1 MKLWES
7 RKKNQEGEELKELFQ
22 KETLQEEES
31 SEEPF
36 SDNGTSKKENPVL
49 RFLKAIG
56 RGIKGAG
63 RRIGRFAKKHKILT
77 VLIVLILIAAIV
89 ALAVWQSRSRRPQ
102 MQQTMT
108 VETATV
114 ERMDLTN
121 SIGVTGTLATAEGK
135 SGTTT
140 LENIEVTAV
149 YVEVGDEVQEGDII
163 CTFDSSDIESALADA
178 QNNYAVNQ
186 QIDALDNY
194 ETQYTETVE
203 EAEESLQDARD
214 TRDAYRNAYED
225 AVEAEEAALSALNE
239 VQSQYDTETLKKAYD
254 DAAACL
260 LYTSPSPRDCS

>member
-7 RKKNQEGEELKELFQ
+7 RKKNQEGEELKKSFWK
-22 KETLQEEES
+22 KEDT
-31 SEEPF
+31 EEPF
-36 SDNGTSKKENPVL
+36 LDEVSLENMDIESAVSEDSFWDDGEVKRENPFL
-49 RFLKAIG
+49 RFLKAVG
-56 RGIKGAG
+56 RGIKGAAK
-63 RRIGRFAKKHKILT
+63 RIGRFAKKHKILT

-102 MQQTMT
+102 PEQVMT
-108 VETATV
+108 VETATI

-135 SGTTT
+135 TGTTT

-194 ETQYTETVE
+194 ETQYAETVE

-225 AVEAEEAALSALNE
+225 AAEAEEAARTARIAPTAS
-239 VQSQYDTETLKKAYD
+239 TTRK
-254 DAAACL
+254 
-260 LYTSPSPRDCS
+260 R